1 MPPGGRLGPARRR
14 LARRRSWVRWQ
25 HCGLEV
31 EHCGLGVDSSPDR
44 QVEGQRAGQLA
55 ALQREAGT
63 RDSSQPPGLGA
74 DVPIQGEA
82 EDAIRK

>member
-14 LARRRSWVRWQ
+14 LARRRSWVRRQ
-25 HCGLEV
+25 
-31 EHCGLGVDSSPDR
+31 HCGLGVDSSPDR
-44 QVEGQRAGQLA
+44 QVEGQRVGQLA

>member
-1 MPPGGRLGPARRR
+1 MLPGGRLGPARRR
-14 LARRRSWVRWQ
+14 LARRRSWVRQ
-25 HCGLEV
+25 Q
-31 EHCGLGVDSSPDR
+31 HCGLGVDSSPDR

-63 RDSSQPPGLGA
+63 RDSSQPPDLGA
-74 DVPIQGEA
+74 DVPIQGEV